1 MDTLTAW
8 AHSEDMAK
16 PLRCYLR
23 LHRWRSQSN
32 DDGFVYEHCSGC
44 GRDRFPESDDAI
56 GMRGF
61 PGDAG
66 M

>member
-1 MDTLTAW
+1 
-8 AHSEDMAK
+8 MAK

-56 GMRGF
+56 DNMRGF
-61 PGDAG
+61 PGGGTGVAG